1 MISDGFYIAP
11 FAFDG
16 QLEGIGQWSLSKLSP
31 KWLSLCRD
39 LIEEKGDSFQC
50 AIPLPPLE
58 HISVHVT
65 SRNGTALVSF
75 RVRDQPATSAAAL
88 SGAVPEADSAVL
100 RMFVESLRDTPLVKE
115 AATSTIPFEAA
126 FSIVARP
133 LYIVIPWA
141 SPDIS
146 DADMELVTQFQN
158 HLAGAILVPPSAA

>member
-1 MISDGFYIAP
+1 VISDGFYIAP

-50 AIPLPPLE
+50 AIPLPP
-58 HISVHVT
+58 VHVT

-75 RVRDQPATSAAAL
+75 RVRDQPATSAAL

-115 AATSTIPFEAA
+115 AATSTTPFEAA